1 MKCFDFRVQLCS
13 NNPDY
18 ESLIDDLR
26 HGMNCNAATVDIERA
41 EIETLRRNLEEA
53 QDSLEKLG
61 TWENLTSR
69 FRTRSTS
76 SQYWDG
82 QHRLRAQLPN
92 RDQPPATSKE

>member
-53 QDSLEKLG
+53 QDSLKSWDVGEPDQSIPNQEHFLTVLG
-61 TWENLTSR
+61 R
-69 FRTRSTS
+69 
-76 SQYWDG
+76 